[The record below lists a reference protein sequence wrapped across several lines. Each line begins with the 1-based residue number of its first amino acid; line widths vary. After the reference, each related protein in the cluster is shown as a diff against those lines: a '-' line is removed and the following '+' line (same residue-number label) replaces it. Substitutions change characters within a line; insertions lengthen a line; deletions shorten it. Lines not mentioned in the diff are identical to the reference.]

1 MIAIKFYCT
10 CFTLIC
16 LVVSGGRLRVR
27 LVIVN
32 MISRYGFEFEEII
45 ALS

>member
-1 MIAIKFYCT
+1 MLYTDLFGI
-10 CFTLIC
+10 
-16 LVVSGGRLRVR
+16 VSGGRLRVR

-32 MISRYGFEFEEII
+32 MISRYEFEFEEII